1 MPPEKST
8 ALITGA
14 SAGIGRELA
23 KQFASHGH
31 DLILVARNRDALEAL
46 AGTLEGK
53 HGIKATVIA
62 CDLSDP
68 DSPQRLFDSTVSEGL
83 DVDILVNNAGFGFAG
98 EFADTDIDREL
109 DMIQV
114 NIAAV
119 THMTK
124 LFMQPMLKRN
134 KGRILNIASTAGFQ
148 PGPGMSVYFASK
160 AYVLSL
166 SQAIDEELRNTGVT
180 VPAYALEPRTP
191 NLRSVQGSPIHDSS
205 SFPVLLRRKRLR
217 DLVMKPPCVAI
228 ALQFPVSRT
237 RRTFRCSRL
246 VPRSIVTLLARKAHE
261 AH

>member
-1 MPPEKST
+1 MPPEKTT

-68 DSPQRLFDSTVSEGL
+68 NSPQRLFDSTVSEGL

-166 SQAIDEELRNTGVT
+166 SQAIAEELRNTGVT
-180 VPAYALEPRTP
+180 VTCLCPGTTATEFAERAGLT
-191 NLRSVQGSPIHDSS
+191 SS
-205 SFPVLLRRKRLR
+205 RLFKLPGVATAEEVAR
-217 DLVMKPPCVAI
+217 FGYDATMRGERVAI
-228 ALQFPVSRT
+228 PGIKNKAHLQALRIA
-237 RRTFRCSRL
+237 
-246 VPRSIVTLLARKAHE
+246 PRSIVTFLARKAHE

>member
-1 MPPEKST
+1 MASEKTT

-23 KQFASHGH
+23 KVFASHGH
-31 DLILVARNRDALEAL
+31 NLILVARNRDALEAL

-53 HGIKATVIA
+53 HDIKATVIS

-68 DSPQRLFDSTVSEGL
+68 NSPQRLFDTAVSEGL
-83 DVDILVNNAGFGFAG
+83 AVDILVNNAGFGAAG
-98 EFADTDIDREL
+98 DFADTDLQREL

-114 NIAAV
+114 NITAV
-119 THMTK
+119 TQLTK

-160 AYVLSL
+160 AYILSL

-180 VPAYALEPRTP
+180 VTCLCPGTTHSEFAQRAGLT
-191 NLRSVQGSPIHDSS
+191 NS
-205 SFPVLLRRKRLR
+205 RLFKLPGVATAEEVAR
-217 DLVMKPPCVAI
+217 FGYDATMRGERVAI
-228 ALQFPVSRT
+228 PGIKNKAHLQVL
-237 RRTFRCSRL
+237 RL